1 MTEFLLIAGSP
12 RSGTSVM
19 GATLNSM
26 PQVAVFAEFSLTNL
40 LRAVDE
46 TLFAGM
52 EDRQLAPFDPDA
64 LEQFLRPALSDHRKA
79 LIRAIYGTV
88 YPGKAFRILGNKAPA
103 VAAVEDID
111 YLIERLP
118 DLKIIYMIRNCQT
131 VVLSSMERRATSSG
145 LANAW
150 LIENENDAID
160 EWLYSF
166 LIGRYLARRAN
177 VLFVKYED
185 LLQYPQRESERIR
198 TYLNAPIL
206 NFTLASPKNLHSVRR
221 AAALENYT
229 SELNALIEGW
239 KDLSIEA
246 IVSCCLGGEVERLS
260 WKWRR
265 MGASLCDI
273 GTHDNFHR
281 PEPWGCWSKPGY
293 FGLRPRFYDTNIA
306 VASIELDFGESRS
319 LLEAIRLRCY
329 LGNTVA
335 DITEIREQEEGCLVI
350 IRPTRPCV
358 GDGLFIK
365 LFFDIAL
372 QFVPDQRHLG
382 LRLKRYRL
390 VPCATGRSEPACG
403 PELQR

>member
-1 MTEFLLIAGSP
+1 MGS
-12 RSGTSVM
+12 
-19 GATLNSM
+19 TLNSM
-26 PQVAVFAEFSLTNL
+26 PHVAVLAEFSLTNI
-40 LRAVDE
+40 LRAIDE
-46 TLFAGM
+46 TLFGGM

-64 LEQFLRPALSDHRKA
+64 LEQFLRPTFSDHREA

-88 YPGKAFRILGNKAPA
+88 YPKKAFRILGNKAPA

-118 DLKIIYMIRNCQT
+118 DLKIIYMIRDCQR
-131 VVLSSMERRATSSG
+131 VVLSSMERRATSAG
-145 LANAW
+145 LADAW

-166 LIGRYLARRAN
+166 LIGRYLAKRAN

-185 LLQYPQRESERIR
+185 LLRYPQRESERIR
-198 TYLNAPIL
+198 TYLNAPVL
-206 NFTLASPKNLHSVRR
+206 NFTVVSPKNLYSVRPV
-221 AAALENYT
+221 AALANYT

-239 KDLSIEA
+239 EDLSIEA
-246 IVSCCLGGEVERLS
+246 IMSSCLRGEVDRLS

-293 FGLRPRFYDTNIA
+293 FGLRPRFYNTKVA

-358 GDGLFIK
+358 GDEMSIK
-365 LFFDIAL
+365 LFFDIAM
-372 QFVPDQRHLG
+372 QFVPDRRQLG

-390 VPCATGRSEPACG
+390 VPCATGYSEPAYVPG
-403 PELQR
+403 LQR